1 MGAVQQRLLTLMAA
15 NLDSEQH
22 SEQFLAIPDY
32 KLEDRALYRT
42 IEFALGVRST
52 VDAESSL
59 F

>member
-32 KLEDRALYRT
+32 KLEDRALLER
-42 IEFALGVRST
+42 
-52 VDAESSL
+52 SSL
-59 F
+59 HLGCDLL